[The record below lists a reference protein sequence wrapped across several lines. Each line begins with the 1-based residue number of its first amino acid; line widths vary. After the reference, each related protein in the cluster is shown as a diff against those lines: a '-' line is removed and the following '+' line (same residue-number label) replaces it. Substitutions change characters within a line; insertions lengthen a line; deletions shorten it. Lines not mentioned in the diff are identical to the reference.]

1 MYQEPYRDQEPGQAY
16 YEDVPP
22 GHTQPYPP
30 PASLRLSEPA
40 PAPSPRRGFQWL
52 ALACCLVS
60 IASLVLAAWVWSAQS
75 SARQAAARQATQ
87 MAQLRHALAKARAS
101 DARSLTGLAG
111 QVSGMDSALNALAPY
126 NRVCSQYLTGPNGGP
141 TTFYFPCSDVK
152 PGG

>member
-1 MYQEPYRDQEPGQAY
+1 MYREPYQDQEPGQAY

-40 PAPSPRRGFQWL
+40 PVPPRRVFPWL
-52 ALACCLVS
+52 AVTCCLAS
-60 IASLVLAAWVWSAQS
+60 IASLALAAWVWSAQTS
-75 SARQAAARQATQ
+75 ARQTAARQAAQIT
-87 MAQLRHALAKARAS
+87 QLRTELGKARAA

-111 QVSGMDSALNALAPY
+111 QVSGMDSAMAALAPY
-126 NRVCSQYLTGPNGGP
+126 NRVCSTDLTGPNGP
-141 TTFYFPCSDVK
+141 AQFYFLCTDVK